1 MKSKENI
8 SHRARK
14 IGGES
19 LDKSGKQTDKVNRR
33 KAEEKIKGELE
44 GFIRKLMNAK
54 LIDDKTKTS
63 TDKNAIP
70 ELDVK
75 LDENQLK
82 EICLRA
88 REQFM
93 LEPVFAHTFLYTIC
107 LMSIFIGII
116 KIATTN
122 LCSWRFTWTIFGF
135 TSLFFYIVAF
145 LKLINF

>member
-19 LDKSGKQTDKVNRR
+19 LDKSGKQTKNRR
-33 KAEEKIKGELE
+33 KAEETIKGELE

-63 TDKNAIP
+63 TDKNAIT

-93 LEPVFAHTFLYTIC
+93 LEPVL
-107 LMSIFIGII
+107 
-116 KIATTN
+116 
-122 LCSWRFTWTIFGF
+122 
-135 TSLFFYIVAF
+135 
-145 LKLINF
+145 LKLQPPICVLGDLHGQFLDLQKMMEKLGPPPKQKY